1 MSFMALLSMLGTLT
15 ATTNVIAVGVTTSDA
30 APPVYEPPPAER
42 SPPPPPVP
50 YGPPPLYVQPIYA
63 PLSPPGYPRIR
74 FYPAP
79 EPAAPAT
86 PVPAVLAALGSQPYT
101 HDGFYLRL
109 GVGGGLTSATH
120 HLGRG
125 GDDGV
130 PARGHERPAH
140 L

>member
-101 HDGFYLRL
+101 HDGFYLHL